1 MKSNAELD
9 AGQNAPKEL
18 RNITYPK
25 SIPRAG
31 EVKVVA
37 GTEDAKVR
45 GSEVEYKPNAAALGV
60 EQLLELSDGAVMST
74 GNSGK

>member
-1 MKSNAELD
+1 MKSNAELYD
-9 AGQNAPKEL
+9 GQNATKEL
-18 RNITYPK
+18 SHLTHPK

-45 GSEVEYKPNAAALGV
+45 GSEVEYKPRAAALGV

-74 GNSGK
+74 ENSGK